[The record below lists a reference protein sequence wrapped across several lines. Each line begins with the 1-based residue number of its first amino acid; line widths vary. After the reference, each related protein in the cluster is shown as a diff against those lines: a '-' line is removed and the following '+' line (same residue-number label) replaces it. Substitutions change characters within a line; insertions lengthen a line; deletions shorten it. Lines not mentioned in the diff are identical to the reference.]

1 MGRGM
6 EETINRSQ
14 AIKSILF
21 RAGSA
26 LIILATLLNGGVAPG
41 SVQAATPRVAYLYL
55 FNISLRDD
63 FNTMLTAKGLA
74 VDAYDLTTAELAT
87 TSFSSDDSIIIAD
100 DAGATGG
107 IPPDLVTKISSSLK
121 PVVGIGL
128 GGSVFF
134 NQSGALFTRGALSTT
149 GSAYDVHAGD
159 SYAPIWQTPNQV
171 SLLFQNM
178 NIYSAAVPVFAY
190 TITDTVQSET
200 HIGRL
205 VGNPNQYSLLG
216 DGLGTACYS
225 FWGYQGSPS
234 AMTPAG
240 KNLFVNM
247 ALGSPCAEGTYVLN
261 SALASTPPAIEG
273 VLNYGEWTLGA
284 NQLEMDHG
292 IVAAMNDN
300 IRLYLLI
307 DVLESRVNNLGI
319 PQNYF
324 MVTFDTNNDAAITPN
339 VDMNYAM
346 PKGTQNLRYQT
357 YINPAQW
364 TLLSTSTKSSLGPG
378 FDCYTPDNT
387 KVLVISPPHYTCDA
401 HQIWEV
407 AIDLH
412 EINALPGQT
421 LHIGLETFSPNPG
434 FTDEVPNTF
443 DVDFHNLIELH
454 LAGASVPNPTPGS
467 SIAFSN
473 PPLELTQVVQ
483 DVNNSVRLINGK
495 DTTGR
500 VSVHTVGANTP
511 QPVIYYLYGRKGG
524 ADLPG
529 SPLAQLGYA
538 PVVVNRANLSDTSN
552 FLLPPSWTGVGD
564 MYFHVEA
571 SDFNGNSI
579 ATADNLFLFL
589 TKAKPVYW
597 FIQENMGTANAPD
610 LLSQATIN
618 SFESYIKA
626 TFPVPDVT
634 FVQKPW
640 TVLGALNGMDI
651 NTNVATVENYYS
663 NISAIYW
670 SYIKQ
675 NKVPPFALPDLI
687 FGAGN
692 FGGGI
697 SDPTWFNDRP
707 GHAAV
712 GGFASSGEGVAAHE
726 FNHDLDRSSS
736 GTWGRHIAACGATGP
751 DPNWPY
757 GTDPAIREIGFD
769 TRQPWQNT
777 NTSKT
782 VIPTNWPDL
791 MSYCG
796 SGQLPTK
803 WISPYRY
810 NNWVNN
816 FATAMAIINPSA
828 PGTGP
833 VDSLYVSGSIN
844 DNNTASLDPALLSP
858 GNPVAPSSV
867 GNYSLQLL
875 NGTTVVATQAFS
887 ETFKDV
893 ENDPL
898 NKVYFQFVLPN
909 PGGVTGIRLLH
920 GATTLASID
929 KSAAAPSAAF
939 TFPTGGENFSGVE
952 NVTWSVSDADT
963 PLANLRLN
971 LEYSPDNGVS
981 WLPVAANLPGTLT
994 SYALDTGL
1002 LPKSSSQGKL
1012 RLWVTDGLNNITSDS
1027 GGVFSVPNHAPVPN
1041 ILAPKADGYLPS
1053 GLQVLLQGQATDV
1066 EEASLPDTNFQWTL
1080 DGTTVLGVGPS
1091 LKVVLPDGKH
1101 TLTLTTLDSDGA
1113 HGSMTITVYVNLRTF
1128 YLPVIRR

>member
-1 MGRGM
+1 M
-6 EETINRSQ
+6 EETMNRNQ

-21 RAGSA
+21 RTGIA
-26 LIILATLLNGGVAPG
+26 LVILATMLNGGFAPG
-41 SVQAATPRVAYLYL
+41 NVQAAPHHVAYLYL
-55 FNISLRDD
+55 FNTTLRDA
-63 FNTMLTAKGLA
+63 FKTMLTTQGLA
-74 VDAYDLTTAELAT
+74 VDAYDLTTAMLAT
-87 TSFSSDDSIIIAD
+87 TSFSGDDSIIIAD

-107 IPPDLVTKISSSLK
+107 IPPGLVTKITASHK
-121 PVVGIGL
+121 PVVGIGE

-134 NQSGALFTRGALSTT
+134 AQTSALFTRGALSTS
-149 GSAYDVHAGD
+149 GSAYNVHAGD

-178 NIYSAAVPVFAY
+178 NIYSAAVPVY
-190 TITDTVQSET
+190 TYTLIDTVQSET

-205 VGNPNQYSLLG
+205 VGNPNQYSLVG

-225 FWGYQGSPS
+225 FWGYQGAPS
-234 AMTPAG
+234 VMTPAG
-240 KNLFVNM
+240 KSLFYNM
-247 ALGSPCAEGTYVLN
+247 VQGSPCAEGHYVLN
-261 SALASTPPAIEG
+261 SALASTPPAIDG

-300 IRLYLLI
+300 LRLYLLI
-307 DVLESRVNNLGI
+307 DVLESRVNNLGT
-319 PQNYF
+319 PQNSF
-324 MVTFDTNNDAAITPN
+324 MVTFDTNNDAAITAN
-339 VDMNYAM
+339 EDMNYGM
-346 PKGTQNLRYQT
+346 IKGTQNMRYQH
-357 YINPAQW
+357 YLGPAKW
-364 TLLSTSTKSSLGPG
+364 TSLSTSTKSSLGPG

-387 KVLVISPPHYTCDA
+387 KVLVISPPHFSCDA

-412 EINALPGQT
+412 EIKALPGQI
-421 LHIGLETFSPNPG
+421 LHIGLETVSPNPG

-454 LAGASVPNPTPGS
+454 LAGTSVPNPTPGA
-467 SIAFSN
+467 SIDFSN

-483 DVNNSVRLINGK
+483 DVNNSVRLINSK
-495 DTTGR
+495 DTAGR
-500 VSVHTVGANTP
+500 VSVKTLFASTP

-529 SPLAQLGYA
+529 SPLAQLGFA
-538 PVVVNRANLSDTSN
+538 PLAVNRANLKDTAN

-564 MYFHVEA
+564 MYFQAAA
-571 SDFNGNSI
+571 SDYNGHNITSTETLI
-579 ATADNLFLFL
+579 NFV

-610 LLSQATIN
+610 LLSQATID

-626 TFPVPDVT
+626 TFPAPDVT

-663 NISAIYW
+663 SMSAIYW

-675 NKVPPFALPDLI
+675 SKVPPFALPDLI

-692 FGGGI
+692 IGGGI
-697 SDPTWFNDRP
+697 SDPTWFNNSP

-736 GTWGRHIAACGATGP
+736 GTWGRHIAACGAAGP

-757 GTDPAIREIGFD
+757 GTDPAVHEIGFD

-777 NTSKT
+777 TTSKT

-803 WISPYRY
+803 WISLYRY
-810 NNWVNN
+810 SNWVNN
-816 FATAMAIINPSA
+816 FATSKAIINPSA
-828 PGTGP
+828 PEIVP

-844 DNNTASLDPALLSP
+844 NNNTASLDPALLSP
-858 GNPVAPSSV
+858 GMPVAPSSV
-867 GNYSLQLL
+867 GNYSLELL
-875 NGTTVVATQAFS
+875 NGTTIVASHAFN

-893 ENDPL
+893 ENNPL
-898 NKVYFQFVLPN
+898 TRVYFQFVLPN
-909 PGGVTGIRLLH
+909 PGSVTGIRLLH
-920 GATTLASID
+920 GATVLASID

-939 TFPTGGENFSGVE
+939 TFPKGGENFSGVE
-952 NVTWSVSDADT
+952 NVTWKVSDADT
-963 PLANLRLN
+963 PRANLRLN
-971 LEYSPDNGVS
+971 LEYSPDNGVN
-981 WLPVAANLPGTLT
+981 WLLVAANLPGTLN
-994 SYALDTGL
+994 SYALDTRL
-1002 LPKSSSQGKL
+1002 LPKSISQGKL
-1012 RLWVTDGLNNITSDS
+1012 RLWVTDGLNNITADS

-1041 ILAPKADGYLPS
+1041 ILAPRDGGYLPS

-1066 EEASLPDTNFQWTL
+1066 EEASLPDNNFQWTL

-1091 LKVVLPDGKH
+1091 LKVVLPDGRH
-1101 TLTLTTLDSDGA
+1101 TLTLTALDTDGA
-1113 HGSMTITVYVNLRTF
+1113 HGSTTITVFVNLRTV
-1128 YLPVIRR
+1128 YLPVIHR